1 MKRKDR
7 KNEEIKFLGVDGF
20 EEIETISPYDAPEK
34 TLSSTATKETKGK
47 AKGKTK
53 KKSSMFKA
61 SEDKQQ
67 PAHMVGV
74 APVKRVYKK
83 RVVLIVAA
91 GVSVALI
98 SAMTAAGALNAS
110 SPSRTKP
117 EATEAQTETQ
127 PQTTFAAVPT
137 IPSTIDEPVSLIGRS
152 SNKDNGGSSYNI
164 GDGLCALYIDGEFI
178 GVVKDGKALVNA
190 LDKVLSDAREG
201 YDSSTT
207 TEFANKVEIK
217 PYDGDETPVSVDE
230 IMEET
235 QYMYSI
241 RLETDWIYEEEVE
254 YKTEITEDDSLP
266 DDYEEV
272 IQEGQNGV
280 VRRTVRL
287 SYIDGEDAGSEVTD
301 ERMVIET
308 ITEKKLV
315 GSAKAKE
322 SSKSSDSSRSE
333 DSSSEDSY
341 SSSDSGSSS
350 SSSSASGFIWPLPHT
365 HNLTSLMGE
374 RWGRMH
380 NGIDIAG
387 GDDYGQPIIAADSGT
402 VIWSGNDGGGYGNYV
417 MIDHGNGYMT
427 VYGHASELACSTG
440 DYVNQGDVI
449 AYVGSTGNSTGPHL
463 HFEIR
468 YDGEYLNPLDFV
480 S

>member
-20 EEIETISPYDAPEK
+20 EEIESLSPYDAPK
-34 TLSSTATKETKGK
+34 NNPRSTARKKTDRK
-47 AKGKTK
+47 A
-53 KKSSMFKA
+53 KKSSFFKA
-61 SEDKQQ
+61 SEDKLQ

-91 GVSVALI
+91 GVSVAMI
-98 SAMTAAGALNAS
+98 SAVTAAGALNAAS
-110 SPSRTKP
+110 SGKAKP
-117 EATEAQTETQ
+117 EITETQAETQ
-127 PQTTFAAVPT
+127 PQTTYAAVPT
-137 IPSTIDEPVSLIGRS
+137 IPSTLDEPVSLIGRGGD
-152 SNKDNGGSSYNI
+152 KANGGSSYNI
-164 GDGLCALYIDGEFI
+164 GSGACALYIDGEFI
-178 GVVKDGKALVNA
+178 GVVNDGRALVNA

-207 TEFANKVEIK
+207 TEFANKVEVK
-217 PYDGDETPVSVDE
+217 PYDGGEAPVSVDA

-254 YKTEITEDDSLP
+254 HGTEVTVDESLP
-266 DDYEEV
+266 DDYEEI
-272 IQEGQNGV
+272 IQDGQDGV
-280 VRRTVRL
+280 VRYTVRL
-287 SYIDGEDAGSEVTD
+287 SYIDGEDAGSKVTD
-301 ERMVIET
+301 ERTVIET
-308 ITEKKLV
+308 IPEKKLV

-322 SSKSSDSSRSE
+322 SEESTESTDSSQ
-333 DSSSEDSY
+333 SEDSY
-341 SSSDSGSSS
+341 SGDDHSSSDSGSYYG
-350 SSSSASGFIWPLPHT
+350 SGFIWPLPHT
-365 HNLTSLMGE
+365 HNITSYMGE

-380 NGIDIAG
+380 CGIDIAG

-417 MIDHGNGYMT
+417 MIDHGNGYVT

-440 DYVNQGDVI
+440 DYVSQGDVI

-480 S
+480 Y